1 VRTITVAAIIASLT
15 LPAYGQRNMG
25 VASPPTQ
32 PQKTAQEKAAEEAQR
47 KLDEKAY
54 KDSLPGSPS
63 ATRRTVGKPAS
74 LTICSGPFRNRAC
87 RKGSP

>member
-54 KDSLPGSPS
+54 KDSLSRIPERDQKDPWGSL
-63 ATRRTVGKPAS
+63 RR
-74 LTICSGPFRNRAC
+74 
-87 RKGSP
+87 

>member
-1 VRTITVAAIIASLT
+1 MRTIAVAAIVASLS

-25 VASPPTQ
+25 VASQPMG

-54 KDSLPGSPS
+54 KDSLSRIPEREPRDPWGGV
-63 ATRRTVGKPAS
+63 RR
-74 LTICSGPFRNRAC
+74 
-87 RKGSP
+87 